1 MSGTEFQT
9 GEWGLEGLDLN
20 YFAARYYDPI
30 LGRWHAPDP
39 LEQCHSPYL
48 AMLGDPANFIDPDG
62 RAGIPFLQDF
72 MKSDGGTFLLNLAGQ
87 AAFLGA
93 MLSPLGSIGGTLSNI
108 VSVGASLY
116 SAGSSVK
123 NLAEFTSEGST
134 KTYARYDFSAEYSMM
149 KSSRHA
155 GMAFDTG
162 QESSSDPWHEENG
175 MTVSDEGDNIYTLI
189 TYVES
194 TFDTKIELNGNLWNN
209 GNYQGEGM
217 HSYQLYNTYKNYGGK
232 DASLRAGEVRIPN
245 YVIRTGIRANSMDY
259 NFWDASREI
268 TGITLIEL
276 GQPNQFKPRGGISG
290 GGKSGIW
297 TSRASLYMRKLDR
310 EFQSNLIK
318 KGIISS
324 PKALPFRILSTGGFG
339 AAAGRAVPILG
350 WGILAYDVYD
360 NWEFISQIANSFSS
374 GLEYHGELQK
384 QNSTRVCFSGETKV
398 LTPQGLKCI
407 GDLNLGDEIVSYSL
421 ESGLLETHNIKTLY
435 SRCVNDYCVIHLN
448 TSETILVTS
457 EHPFYVIGKG
467 WMKVKELNKNDA
479 FYSLSKDVRIT
490 LIEEVHISLE
500 VFNIEVSENHNY
512 FVSNSKVLVHNK

>member
-93 MLSPLGSIGGTLSNI
+93 MLSPLGSIGGTISNI

-116 SAGSSVK
+116 SVGSGVK

-175 MTVSDEGDNIYTLI
+175 MTVSDEGDTLSPDDWIRNKKTSQLEYRINVTNKWNTPEGYDYIGDSKDALQASLEQVSKQKSFDDGNIISHTSSIFSLAGEYGSTRYNISYSSLFRSRFTEI
-189 TYVES
+189 SYRGIGFLDNTGKIWRNAASS
-194 TFDTKIELNGNLWNN
+194 TFVRSSIVKKMPPITRFNTTWGKIGAVGSAFDIGISFLN
-209 GNYQGEGM
+209 
-217 HSYQLYNTYKNYGGK
+217 
-232 DASLRAGEVRIPN
+232 
-245 YVIRTGIRANSMDY
+245 
-259 NFWDASREI
+259 ASRADN
-268 TGITLIEL
+268 
-276 GQPNQFKPRGGISG
+276 P
-290 GGKSGIW
+290 SGIF
-297 TSRASLYMRKLDR
+297 Y
-310 EFQSNLIK
+310 
-318 KGIISS
+318 
-324 PKALPFRILSTGGFG
+324 
-339 AAAGRAVPILG
+339 
-350 WGILAYDVYD
+350 
-360 NWEFISQIANSFSS
+360 
-374 GLEYHGELQK
+374 
-384 QNSTRVCFSGETKV
+384 
-398 LTPQGLKCI
+398 
-407 GDLNLGDEIVSYSL
+407 YSL
-421 ESGLLETHNIKTLY
+421 EGYLKMPSFIPGFIGLSYGIAFDNVMRPTWHFGYGTYNNSIDQGTNPSVIFIMPGLG
-435 SRCVNDYCVIHLN
+435 YC
-448 TSETILVTS
+448 
-457 EHPFYVIGKG
+457 P
-467 WMKVKELNKNDA
+467 
-479 FYSLSKDVRIT
+479 RI
-490 LIEEVHISLE
+490 
-500 VFNIEVSENHNY
+500 Y
-512 FVSNSKVLVHNK
+512 